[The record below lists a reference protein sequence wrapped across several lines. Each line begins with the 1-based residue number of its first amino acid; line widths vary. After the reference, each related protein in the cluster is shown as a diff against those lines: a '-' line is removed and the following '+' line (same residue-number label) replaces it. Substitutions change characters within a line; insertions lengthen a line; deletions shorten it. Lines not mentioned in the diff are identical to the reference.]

1 MMHTPFERTQFPTS
15 NSKPSRHGTAAVLG
29 CLLLIVCCLPLSGC
43 GKSGPETV
51 SVKGKVTL
59 GGGAWPKPGVLYFTP
74 VKPAEGMPSRPAP
87 AHFDEDGNFT
97 VTSFREGDGLVPGMY
112 KVGVECWEVPPS
124 METNLP
130 GKSYVPEKFQSPQTS
145 GLKITIQPG
154 AGKQTPTFD
163 VPKP

>member
-1 MMHTPFERTQFPTS
+1 MHTLLGRTDFRKSRLTPTRL
-15 NSKPSRHGTAAVLG
+15 NTATALG
-29 CLLLIVCCLPLSGC
+29 CLLLVACCPLLFGC
-43 GKSGPETV
+43 GQDGPEVV

-59 GGGAWPKPGVLYFTP
+59 GGGPWPKPGVLYFTP

-87 AHFDEDGNFT
+87 AHFDTDGNFT

-145 GLKITIQPG
+145 GLEITIQPG

-163 VPKP
+163 IPKP